1 MGLCGGSP
9 SWGCDVTE
17 GDTIAPLVPTKPEM
31 PGRKPRQ
38 NIIRGEDFNK
48 IIDKM
53 IELSQKVAALEATMK
68 PWDES
73 LLRPAVKKWTIAL
86 DYDANNDE
94 GKKFR
99 ARSAVHVESENLL
112 AAYEAAEKMFLGSTA
127 KPKFGAIVP
136 GWHLIVP

>member
-9 SWGCDVTE
+9 SWSCGVTE

-48 IIDKM
+48 IVDKM
-53 IELSQKVAALEATMK
+53 NELSQKVAALEATMK

-73 LLRPAVKKWTIAL
+73 LLRSSGEFPGLSDEMKKYER
-86 DYDANNDE
+86 D
-94 GKKFR
+94 R
-99 ARSAVHVESENLL
+99 ATRMMAMAAML
-112 AAYEAAEKMFLGSTA
+112 ARA
-127 KPKFGAIVP
+127 
-136 GWHLIVP
+136 